1 MEKFYTVNEG
11 SALYEDYWAWQNSI
25 EPNRKIVD
33 GFFKEFGIESTL
45 FCPFSMVIGIVP
57 TENDKVK
64 FAKQLCSKETN
75 EGLRFFKKNSFIN
88 KEWVKRAVDLK
99 NVRKPSPAWYNNYMM
114 GHSSSRLFDYKGI
127 VYCSFSADQ
136 IKMPSETFTEIKG
149 SEFYKVME
157 EIENGKS
164 D

>member
-1 MEKFYTVNEG
+1 MAIDINDSSFEQEVLNCEQPVVVDFWAPWCGPCRKLGPILDEVANE
-11 SALYEDYWAWQNSI
+11 
-25 EPNRKIVD
+25 
-33 GFFKEFGIESTL
+33 
-45 FCPFSMVIGIVP
+45 FS
-57 TENDKVK
+57 DKVK
-64 FAKQLCSKETN
+64 FVKQLCSKETN

-88 KEWVKRAVDLK
+88 KEWVKRAVGLK

-114 GHSSSRLFDYKGI
+114 GHSSSRLFDYKGV

-136 IKMPSETFTEIKG
+136 IEMPSDTFTEIKG